1 MFFKNEI
8 LLILLLKVDLDNA
21 PIDTPEFD
29 SPLLSIFKKW
39 DFM

>member
-1 MFFKNEI
+1 

-29 SPLLSIFKKW
+29 SPILLSRLMKCYFI
-39 DFM
+39 